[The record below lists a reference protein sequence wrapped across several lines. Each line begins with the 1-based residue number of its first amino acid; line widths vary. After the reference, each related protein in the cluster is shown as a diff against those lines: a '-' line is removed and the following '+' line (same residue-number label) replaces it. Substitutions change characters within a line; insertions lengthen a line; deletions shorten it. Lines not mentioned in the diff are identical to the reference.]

1 MMLQLEVDSL
11 YNLLYVKASQGKNCW
26 TAKSNLCLGL
36 LFLVT
41 ARISIRLKDLKLC
54 RKGRVRNLM
63 VTLKIL
69 CFIYRF
75 EEASFFSAL
84 RKDGQHASGLLDIL
98 ALRSAFKHP
107 PLIKH
112 NNANISPSF
121 IADILWSYSGL
132 KLDNCFKVLTPSF
145 DLKDTN

>member
-1 MMLQLEVDSL
+1 MLQLEVDSL

-107 PLIKH
+107 SPIKH
-112 NNANISPSF
+112 NNATNISPSF

-132 KLDNCFKVLTPSF
+132 KLF
-145 DLKDTN
+145 